1 MPDPYFV
8 NPSVLE
14 PLFET
19 WQEPSAHRV
28 RAARA
33 GDLLAAVTD
42 INNFR
47 NTYVAHQEKDLTDAK
62 LAEKNLRQWIQV
74 LRRLSEP

>member
-1 MPDPYFV
+1 M
-8 NPSVLE
+8 
-14 PLFET
+14 
-19 WQEPSAHRV
+19 
-28 RAARA
+28 A
-33 GDLLAAVTD
+33 GTECAPGASRTGRDLLAAVTD

-47 NTYVAHQEKDLTDAK
+47 NTYVAHQEKELTDAK